1 MRKRKKV
8 ENLETEIRHSPYFEG
23 RFFGLLRFPVFG
35 DSGIKAVAKLKR
47 MAKLRGRGDYLGMM
61 MCLYD
66 CIMAMDEMQIR
77 GVNTIAVREDSK

>member
-1 MRKRKKV
+1 MRKRKTKAIEV
-8 ENLETEIRHSPYFEG
+8 EIKHCRYFEG

-35 DSGIKAVAKLKR
+35 DMGIKAVAKLKR
-47 MAKLRGRGDYLGMM
+47 MAKLRGRGDYTGMM

-77 GVNTIAVREDSK
+77 GMDTIAVKEDSR